1 MSDGDNA
8 TPGRRHRSPE
18 DSSDNQ
24 WITRSRQPLPGAAP
38 WERQDAP
45 LPDDSPLD
53 EPTGSH
59 ADGVTVADLI
69 AKLAG
74 TGFTPS
80 RHRLESDDADDLE
93 DPTEDV
99 EPEPEAAPEPAYV
112 FEAEPEPEFVH
123 EAEPAYLEEPEFEPV
138 YTRPHVPDP
147 TDIINAVRIDPED
160 DQPQDFHEAE
170 DYPEHFDAGFDEP
183 FHESFGDAPIEE
195 SFEEPVEASFDQ
207 SPEHGE
213 IGAETENSDTDVLPA
228 LPAVYDYDAPQ
239 ERPAWRVRPVPPDEH
254 DPDETTVLEPI
265 RPPLNRR
272 VMLAGRAAAAILAVL
287 TLVLTGG
294 AWQWQSSKNN
304 SLNKVAALDLNSRDI
319 VDPNSQFGDE
329 NFLIIG
335 TDSRFGENGG
345 MGAGGT
351 EDAGGAR
358 SDTIMLVN
366 IPANRERVVAVSFPR
381 DLSITPMKC
390 EPWNAETAT
399 YGPLYDEESGTYGP
413 DEIYTETKLNSAF
426 AFGGPK
432 CLVKV
437 IQKLSGLSINRFMAV
452 DFSGFSKM
460 VDALGGVEVCSTTPL
475 EDYELG
481 MVLPNAGRQMVDGHT
496 ALNYVRARQVTTEYN
511 GDYGR
516 IKRQQLFLSSL
527 LRALISRDTFFSLN
541 KLNNVV
547 NMFISDS
554 FVDNIRTK
562 DLVDLGQSVQG
573 VNAGRITFV
582 TVPTVGYADEYG
594 NEVPRTDDM
603 RALFD
608 AIINDDPLPGEK
620 NPDNTPV
627 PGTPESATSSVQ
639 AAAPSETPQ
648 SAAPAPA
655 PAATEGGEMVN
666 AVTTE
671 PQQVTVQVSN
681 STGQSGLASTAAT
694 ELQEHGFNVNTPD
707 DYPSTLPATTVFF
720 SPGNEEAAATVASS
734 FPNPTIERVSGMGN
748 VVQVVLGSDFNAVNA
763 PTPSGSEVQVHVLK
777 GTGASPTHLPEDLN
791 VTNAADTTCE

>member
-1 MSDGDNA
+1 MSDGNHA
-8 TPGRRHRSPE
+8 TPGRRHRSAD
-18 DSSDNQ
+18 DSSDNNP
-24 WITRSRQPLPGAAP
+24 WITRSPQPLPGAAP
-38 WERQDAP
+38 WERQDP
-45 LPDDSPLD
+45 SSPDDSVLD

-69 AKLAG
+69 AKVAG

-80 RHRLESDDADDLE
+80 RHRLEPDDQ
-93 DPTEDV
+93 EDV
-99 EPEPEAAPEPAYV
+99 EPEPESELDPEPAYAV
-112 FEAEPEPEFVH
+112 EPEPEFIH
-123 EAEPAYLEEPEFEPV
+123 EAEPAYLDEPEAEPV

-147 TDIINAVRIDPED
+147 TDVIEAVRIDPD
-160 DQPQDFHEAE
+160 DDEAQDFHDPGEFHEPDGFRESQDFHDAE
-170 DYPEHFDAGFDEP
+170 DYPEHFDDSFDEP
-183 FHESFGDAPIEE
+183 EHPES
-195 SFEEPVEASFDQ
+195 
-207 SPEHGE
+207 
-213 IGAETENSDTDVLPA
+213 ENTDTDVIPA
-228 LPAVYDYDAPQ
+228 LPAVYEYEAPQ
-239 ERPAWRVRPVPPDEH
+239 QRPAWRAGRVPPDEH
-254 DPDETTVLEPI
+254 DPDETTVLEAV

-272 VMLAGRAAAAILAVL
+272 VMLAGRAAAAMLAVL

-319 VDPNSQFGDE
+319 LDPNAQFGDE
-329 NFLIIG
+329 NFLIVG

-345 MGAGGT
+345 MGAGDT

-381 DLSITPMKC
+381 DLSISPMQC
-390 EPWNAETAT
+390 EPWNPETAT
-399 YGPLYDEESGTYGP
+399 YGPLYDEESETYGP
-413 DEIYTETKLNSAF
+413 DEVYTETKLNSAF

-481 MVLPNAGRQMVDGHT
+481 TVLPNAGRQMVDGHT

-527 LRALISRDTFFSLN
+527 LRSLISRDTFFSLN

-554 FVDNIRTK
+554 FVDNIKTK

-627 PGTPESATSSVQ
+627 PGTPESTTSSVQ
-639 AAAPSETPQ
+639 AAAPAESSATP
-648 SAAPAPA
+648 SSVPAPA
-655 PAATEGGEMVN
+655 PATGDSGEMVN

-671 PQQVTVQVSN
+671 PQEVTVQVSN

-734 FPNPTIERVSGMGN
+734 FANPTIERVTGMGN
-748 VVQVVLGSDFNAVNA
+748 VVQVVLGSDFYTVNA

-777 GTGASPTHLPEDLN
+777 GSGVSPTHLPEDLT